1 MATSATHPPSIDTIA
16 RALGAQSTLPHSLLV
31 DCARRAVTQ
40 APNDAMSTAQ
50 KLANDLET
58 ALLTEVINGTGV
70 LLHTNLGRAPQSVVG
85 SGRPTNLEFDLGTGE
100 RGSRQT
106 SVSALISLLTG
117 AEAAIVVNN
126 NAAAVMLV
134 LAALASDR
142 DVAVS
147 RGESVEIGGGFR
159 IPDVMEQSG
168 ARLVDVGTTNRT
180 RLKDYSKA
188 IESRRNN
195 IALTMKVHPSNFA
208 IQGFTHTTSVAE
220 LATLSVPVVAD
231 IGSGLID
238 NTCPWLHG
246 HVDRVPSWLVNEP
259 AARQAISDGAALVMF
274 SGDKLLGGPQCGIIA
289 GRADLVELCA
299 THPLM
304 RALRPGGHTL
314 LMLQSVLLSYCARTV
329 CTDVSFWAMVATPL
343 ASLESRAT
351 EIVRRSGIGSVVS
364 LDSLV
369 GAGSAPGSTVPS
381 VGIALMGDHGTALRA
396 HDTAVI
402 SRTVNNTTYLDLRSV
417 SPHDDDIVVAALT
430 ALC

>member
-1 MATSATHPPSIDTIA
+1 MAPSATHPPSIDTIA

-50 KLANDLET
+50 KLTNDLET
-58 ALLTEVINGTGV
+58 ALLTEVVNATGV
-70 LLHTNLGRAPQSVVG
+70 LLHTNLGRAPQPVVG
-85 SGRPTNLEFDLGTGE
+85 SGRPTNLEFDLASGE

-106 SVSALISLLTG
+106 SVSKLISNLTG

-188 IESRRNN
+188 IESKRNDV
-195 IALTMKVHPSNFA
+195 ALTLKVHPSNFA
-208 IQGFTHTTSVAE
+208 IEGFTHTTSVAE
-220 LATLSVPVVAD
+220 LATLSVPVIAD
-231 IGSGLID
+231 IGSGLLD

-246 HVDRVPSWLVNEP
+246 YSDQIPSWLTDEP

-289 GRADLVELCA
+289 GRADLVQTCA
-299 THPLM
+299 SHPLM

-329 CTDVSFWAMVATPL
+329 CIDVPFWQMVVTPMS
-343 ASLESRAT
+343 SLESRAT
-351 EIVRRSGIGSVVS
+351 EIIRQSGTGSVVALES
-364 LDSLV
+364 LI

-381 VGIALMGDHGTALRA
+381 VGIALTGDHRAALRA
-396 HDTAVI
+396 HDIAVI
-402 SRTVNNTTYLDLRSV
+402 TRTVNNTTYLDLRSV
-417 SPHDDDIVVAALT
+417 APQDDAIVVAALT
-430 ALC
+430 TLC